1 LIAFH
6 IDWSPLARANLTS
19 INEYIS
25 EDSPAAADRQ
35 IEIILSA
42 IDRLI
47 DFPEMGRQGRCRRT
61 RELIVPGT
69 PYIVA
74 YRLKPSVI
82 QILAIMHGAR
92 RWPRNFRDE

>member
-1 LIAFH
+1 LIGAH

-35 IEIILSA
+35 IEMILSA
-42 IDRLI
+42 IDRLLS
-47 DFPEMGRQGRCRRT
+47 FPEMGRPGRCRRT
-61 RELIVPGT
+61 HELVVSGT

-74 YRLKPSVI
+74 YRLKSPAI

-92 RWPRNFRDE
+92 RWPRNFSD